1 MNIKPVILY
10 LLLLTFLSS
19 LYSCTPSNEIIS
31 SEGGLRLSFSRDTVF
46 FDTVFSAQPTFVRR
60 LTVYNANRNAVNIS
74 DISIAGGANS
84 PYTMTINGETSSN
97 IQNIRILGRD
107 SLLIL
112 MKAKVNPR
120 MQDLPFIIRDSL
132 IFNLNG
138 NRQEVKILGWGQ
150 DANFLK
156 NQRIRQNTV
165 WLGKK
170 PYVIQGIL
178 RVDSLVNLTIE
189 QGVTV
194 YMDINAAILVKG
206 SLTINGRLLDKVNFR
221 GARLDKEYAD
231 VAGQWDAI
239 YFDVGSKNNRIRY
252 AVIQNGNVG
261 LRIGMP
267 PDNDTIPELVV
278 ENTII
283 QNMRLR
289 GLISFSSDVYMVN
302 TQINNCTQNAVA
314 CLAGGSY
321 TFLHCTFANT
331 ETRFFT
337 EDPTVFMSNFYRL
350 PDESV
355 LKAPLSF
362 QMTNCI
368 AWGDR
373 PNDFQV
379 SNLMDTPSR
388 WLVRY
393 CLLKTTDN
401 QFNSNNN
408 ILNQRPRFRNA
419 FRLDFRLDSLS
430 PALGRGL
437 NIGVNTDIDGIV
449 RARQPDIGAHER
461 KR

>member
-1 MNIKPVILY
+1 MKYTLLY
-10 LLLLTFLSS
+10 LTLAYSLFLYACSP
-19 LYSCTPSNEIIS
+19 TNEVIS
-31 SEGGLRLSFSRDTVF
+31 SDAEAKLSFSRDTVF
-46 FDTVFSAQPTFVRR
+46 FDTIFSAQPTFARR
-60 LTVYNANRNAVNIS
+60 LTVYNNSRNAVNVS
-74 DISIAGGANS
+74 DIRVAGGTSS
-84 PYTMTINGETSSN
+84 PYEITINGETSTN
-97 IQNIRILGRD
+97 VQNIRILGRD

-112 MKAKVNPR
+112 MTAKVNPR

-132 IFNLNG
+132 IFSTNG

-156 NQRIRQNTV
+156 SQRIRQNTV
-165 WLGKK
+165 WSGKK

-178 RVDSLVNLTIE
+178 RIDSLVNLTIE

-194 YMDINAAILVKG
+194 YMDINAAIVVKG
-206 SLTINGRLLDKVNFR
+206 SLTVDGRLQEKVNFR
-221 GARLDKEYAD
+221 GARLDKDYAD

-261 LRIGMP
+261 MRIGMP

-278 ENTII
+278 ENTVI

-350 PDESV
+350 PDESI
-355 LKAPLSF
+355 LKSPLSF

-373 PNDFQV
+373 ANDFQV
-379 SNLMDTPSR
+379 TNLMDTPAR
-388 WLVRY
+388 WLVRH

-401 QFNSNNN
+401 QFNNNNN
-408 ILNQRPRFRNA
+408 IINQRPRFQNA
-419 FRLDFRLDSLS
+419 FKLNFRLDSLS
-430 PALGRGL
+430 PALGKGL
-437 NIGVNTDIDGIV
+437 NIGINTDIDGIV
-449 RARQPDIGAHER
+449 RSRTPDIGAYER
-461 KR
+461 KK

>member
-1 MNIKPVILY
+1 MKHTVLSILFIFF
-10 LLLLTFLSS
+10 LLL
-19 LYSCTPSNEIIS
+19 YACTPPNEVIS
-31 SEGGLRLSFSRDTVF
+31 SENGLKLSFSRDTIF
-46 FDTVFSAQPTFVRR
+46 FDTIFSAQPTFVRR
-60 LTVYNANRNAVNIS
+60 LTVYNNNRNAVNVNE
-74 DISIAGGANS
+74 ISIARGTTSA
-84 PYTMTINGETSSN
+84 YTMTINGETSTKA
-97 IQNIRILGRD
+97 QNIRILGRD
-107 SLLIL
+107 SLLVL
-112 MKAKVNPR
+112 MTARVNPR
-120 MQDLPFIIRDSL
+120 MQALPFIIRDSL
-132 IFNLNG
+132 IFNTNG
-138 NRQEVKILGWGQ
+138 NSQEVKIIGWGQ
-150 DANFLK
+150 DANFLR
-156 NQRIRQNTV
+156 NQRIRQNAV
-165 WLGKK
+165 WSGKK

-206 SLTINGRLLDKVNFR
+206 SLTINGRLQDKVNFR
-221 GARLDKEYAD
+221 GARLDKEYAE

-252 AVIQNGNVG
+252 AVIQNANVG

-355 LKAPLSF
+355 LKSPLSF

-373 PNDFQV
+373 ANDFQV
-379 SNLMDTPSR
+379 TNLMGTPAR
-388 WLVRY
+388 WSVRN
-393 CLLKTTDN
+393 CLLKTSDN
-401 QFNSNNN
+401 QFNNNSN
-408 ILNQRPRFRNA
+408 IINQRPRFQNA
-419 FRLDFRLDSLS
+419 FRLNFRLDSLS
-430 PALGRGL
+430 PALGKGL

-449 RARQPDIGAHER
+449 RSRTPDIGAHER
-461 KR
+461 KK